1 MKRLFA
7 VLVILIFVFSSVSAI
22 SAHGDVDPRDV
33 HYFMTYGQF
42 SCMYEDYYMDS
53 RPYISE
59 FEIKCA
65 YEDWCRHNGFN
76 PAW

>member
-33 HYFMTYGQF
+33 HYFMTYGEF
-42 SCMYEDYYMDS
+42 KTMYEDYYMSS
-53 RPYISE
+53 RPYIPDW
-59 FEIKCA
+59 EIEGA
-65 YEDWCRHNGFN
+65 YQDWCCHNDFT
-76 PAW
+76 PVW